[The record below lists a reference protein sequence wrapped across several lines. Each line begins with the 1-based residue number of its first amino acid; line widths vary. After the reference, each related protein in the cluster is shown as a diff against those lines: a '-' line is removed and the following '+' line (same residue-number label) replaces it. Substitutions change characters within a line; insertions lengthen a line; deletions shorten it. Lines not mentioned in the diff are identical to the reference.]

1 MTSHMATVTACCERD
16 AWPGGR
22 CYLHRKGVCMGMRL
36 LVGIAA
42 MAVLVSVSGCGPS
55 DTDLSPDC
63 RILASLD
70 RDLIDR
76 YDSLPADDPSGV
88 KESLSGQVR
97 EMRTQFKVACGRE
110 L

>member
-1 MTSHMATVTACCERD
+1 MR
-16 AWPGGR
+16 
-22 CYLHRKGVCMGMRL
+22 MRL

-42 MAVLVSVSGCGPS
+42 LAVLVSGCGPS
-55 DTDLSPDC
+55 DADLSPDC

-88 KESLSGQVR
+88 KESLSGQVL